1 MKIVEI
7 EVKKLIPYV
16 RNQKKHTEEQIKKIM
31 SSIKEFGFKQ
41 PVIVDKENVI
51 VVGHGRVLASERL
64 GIEKVPCVVA
74 DDLTE
79 AQIKAY
85 RIADNKL
92 NESEWDMEMLAVDIQ
107 EIIDLGLEAEL
118 TGFESEDIEDLLKEK
133 ENINLDDFFE
143 ENTKPKEKE
152 KKVLICP
159 HCGEEIEV

>member
-1 MKIVEI
+1 MQIVYKKISELKRYERNNKKHPEKQIEKIVA
-7 EVKKLIPYV
+7 
-16 RNQKKHTEEQIKKIM
+16 
-31 SSIKEFGFKQ
+31 SIKEYGFKQ
-41 PVIVDKENVI
+41 PVIVDKKNVI

-64 GIEKVPCVVA
+64 GIEKIPCVVA
-74 DDLTE
+74 DDLTD

-107 EIIDLGLEAEL
+107 EIIDLEFDAEL
-118 TGFESEDIEDLLKEK
+118 TGFEIEDIEDLLKEK
-133 ENINLDDFFE
+133 EPINLDDFFE
-143 ENTKPKEKE
+143 ENTKTKEKE

>member
-1 MKIVEI
+1 MKKTGE
-7 EVKKLIPYV
+7 LIPYV
-16 RNQKKHTEEQIKKIM
+16 RNQKKHPEEQIKKIM
-31 SSIKEFGFKQ
+31 ASIKEFGFKQ
-41 PVIVDKENVI
+41 PVIVDEENVI

-64 GIEKVPCVVA
+64 GIEKIPCVVT

-118 TGFESEDIEDLLKEK
+118 TGFESEDIEDILKEK

-143 ENTKPKEKE
+143 ENTKLKEKE

>member
-16 RNQKKHTEEQIKKIM
+16 RNQKKHPEEQIKKIM
-31 SSIKEFGFKQ
+31 ASIKEFGFKQ

-64 GIEKVPCVVA
+64 GIEKVPCIVA

-92 NESEWDMEMLAVDIQ
+92 NESQWDMEMLAVDMQ
-107 EIIDLGLEAEL
+107 EIIDLGIEVEL